1 MVNIRTIDFFSI
13 QPFNIYMNT
22 YHMLV
27 TLLVTGGTIKF
38 QIKIFIFR
46 TYILKVG
53 TDNFKN

>member
-1 MVNIRTIDFFSI
+1 MADITTIDIF
-13 QPFNIYMNT
+13 PFIPCNIYMNT

-27 TLLVTGGTIKF
+27 TLLVTGGTVKF

-46 TYILKVG
+46 TYILKVE